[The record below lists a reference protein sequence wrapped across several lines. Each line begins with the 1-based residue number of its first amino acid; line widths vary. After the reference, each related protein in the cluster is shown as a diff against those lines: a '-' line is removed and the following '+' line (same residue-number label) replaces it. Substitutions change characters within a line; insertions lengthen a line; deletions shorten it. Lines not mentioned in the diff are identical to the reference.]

1 MTQIF
6 PYLFPSTLSSH
17 QPVEKIEINF
27 LSVYRWNLLKTGPED
42 KDARLKFSFENEM
55 LKKVIEQTSIK
66 SELVRSKSVN
76 EALSM

>member
-42 KDARLKFSFENEM
+42 KDLQFSFENEM

-76 EALSM
+76 EALLM